1 MIILIIKSARECHLG
16 IMEVM
21 AIMVEESI
29 ISFLLLLT
37 APRSMKRTVG
47 QRKRTQSPRRRSRA
61 ALQVVSGYV

>member
-1 MIILIIKSARECHLG
+1 MIILIIKSKREGHLG

-47 QRKRTQSPRRRSRA
+47 QRKRMQRPRRRRSA
-61 ALQVVSGYV
+61 ALQVVPGYV